1 MRKTFLRA
9 GRVLSK
15 VKAQRFDLIITVKA
29 AHIPLPLLCDPAT
42 RVFVEVERGKHRA
55 CGRSIAANSN
65 VWAHEMT
72 PLEIPVTLYKDSKG
86 TFRSKLFI
94 LRLKLENN
102 PKNLLATFSAD
113 AASFASLSGAPSAP
127 VRLESLRGGNRGV
140 GLTITVAA
148 AFVKEMTAEDETSTQ
163 FTGEADDSKEI
174 DEQDLAGF
182 EEDIYEANGYHQN
195 GADANPAAFL
205 SSLSSP
211 RAPREE
217 TRRFVETPPVAL
229 PEDLDPKVRSSSS
242 RGPPMKVVSSS
253 RAKARKKKVT
263 SPSPSPSRWLHP
275 FTRVTASEKK
285 RQDQTDEQN
294 ESYASMDYDT
304 DNDLTTSQSSTRG
317 WLGESKKKS
326 REEAEL
332 ALLRADL
339 LEARRQVDVARDET
353 DAAKKAL
360 AREAEARTAAEKVN
374 VAKLRAA
381 EKITVKGG
389 SVRFFNL
396 FFITNFAPL
405 L

>member
-1 MRKTFLRA
+1 
-9 GRVLSK
+9 
-15 VKAQRFDLIITVKA
+15 
-29 AHIPLPLLCDPAT
+29 
-42 RVFVEVERGKHRA
+42 
-55 CGRSIAANSN
+55 
-65 VWAHEMT
+65 
-72 PLEIPVTLYKDSKG
+72 
-86 TFRSKLFI
+86 
-94 LRLKLENN
+94 
-102 PKNLLATFSAD
+102 
-113 AASFASLSGAPSAP
+113 
-127 VRLESLRGGNRGV
+127 
-140 GLTITVAA
+140 
-148 AFVKEMTAEDETSTQ
+148 
-163 FTGEADDSKEI
+163 
-174 DEQDLAGF
+174 
-182 EEDIYEANGYHQN
+182 
-195 GADANPAAFL
+195 
-205 SSLSSP
+205 
-211 RAPREE
+211 
-217 TRRFVETPPVAL
+217 
-229 PEDLDPKVRSSSS
+229 
-242 RGPPMKVVSSS
+242 MKVVSSS

-275 FTRVTASEKK
+275 FTRVTASERK

-304 DNDLTTSQSSTRG
+304 DNDLTTSQSSTRD